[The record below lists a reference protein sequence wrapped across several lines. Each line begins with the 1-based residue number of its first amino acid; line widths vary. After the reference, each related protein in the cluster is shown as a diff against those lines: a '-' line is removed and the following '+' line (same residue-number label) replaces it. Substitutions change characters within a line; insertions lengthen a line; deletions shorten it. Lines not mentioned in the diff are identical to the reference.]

1 MEDLANE
8 KRQKILNGDM
18 KNISDQEK
26 DLLTMMIEA
35 DIEEGTE
42 TTTKQLRV
50 SSPYSK
56 LFSEQNV
63 NNHSQQNIAIFF
75 LAGHDTTANALSLC
89 LYNIAKNTDV
99 QQKLRDEINSIL
111 GNDPLDVIPTMD
123 DLKKMKYLNLVIKEV
138 NILQFIQHFK
148 QASKTKTKLIN
159 PTSESSQKWSC

>member
-1 MEDLANE
+1 MSNIFNPFSNIFRKLSFILKHTSAKFIKTQVATERLVSMMEDLANE

-63 NNHSQQNIAIFF
+63 NNHS
-75 LAGHDTTANALSLC
+75 
-89 LYNIAKNTDV
+89 
-99 QQKLRDEINSIL
+99 
-111 GNDPLDVIPTMD
+111 
-123 DLKKMKYLNLVIKEV
+123 
-138 NILQFIQHFK
+138 
-148 QASKTKTKLIN
+148 
-159 PTSESSQKWSC
+159 